1 MVAVLSFMSWDGL
14 GSPEFVGTDN
24 WKRILG
30 DPVMIRSIWLTLL
43 LTALGVVLQTPLSI
57 VIGVWAAGHQRNR
70 AVLSAI
76 YFIPLLLSATAV
88 SVLWRALLD
97 PNFGIPA
104 RMTWLFG
111 DGNLFGEQASAIGVL
126 AFVSTWQYTP
136 FHTLIYQGAAR
147 AIPPVLYQAAEID
160 GAGRFRQ
167 FFHITLPQLRNSIV
181 TSMILMIVGGLTTF
195 ETVLILTQGGP
206 GTDTTISAYYMYQKA
221 FKGFDFGAGS
231 AIALCLVIAATVVSL
246 IVVRVSG
253 YDKMRSDMEGV
264 MRRRPNYLAGAG
276 SIVWLVVVGLPL
288 YVMLAATLRTR
299 EDYAGK
305 GPVSFPDHFTLDN
318 YTGAF
323 DSGFGRYFLNTIIV
337 TVCVVGVVLLLVP
350 PLAYAIVRS
359 RSRIASQ
366 IFRLFLLGLAIPAQ
380 AVIVPMFYLISEAGL
395 YDNLLGVILP
405 TAAFCLP
412 MSALILSGAMRD
424 ISPELFEAMTM
435 DGASPRRMFFQL
447 VVPLSRGGLST
458 IVVFS
463 ALQAWN
469 GFLFPLVLTQSEE
482 TKVITLGLYNFQTAH
497 GIDIPGLLG
506 AVTLS
511 MVPVLLVYLFAR
523 RALVQ
528 GLMGMGGK

>member
-1 MVAVLSFMSWDGL
+1 
-14 GSPEFVGTDN
+14 
-24 WKRILG
+24 
-30 DPVMIRSIWLTLL
+30 
-43 LTALGVVLQTPLSI
+43 
-57 VIGVWAAGHQRNR
+57 
-70 AVLSAI
+70 
-76 YFIPLLLSATAV
+76 
-88 SVLWRALLD
+88 
-97 PNFGIPA
+97 
-104 RMTWLFG
+104 
-111 DGNLFGEQASAIGVL
+111 
-126 AFVSTWQYTP
+126 
-136 FHTLIYQGAAR
+136 
-147 AIPPVLYQAAEID
+147 
-160 GAGRFRQ
+160 
-167 FFHITLPQLRNSIV
+167 
-181 TSMILMIVGGLTTF
+181 
-195 ETVLILTQGGP
+195 
-206 GTDTTISAYYMYQKA
+206 
-221 FKGFDFGAGS
+221 
-231 AIALCLVIAATVVSL
+231 
-246 IVVRVSG
+246 
-253 YDKMRSDMEGV
+253 
-264 MRRRPNYLAGAG
+264 
-276 SIVWLVVVGLPL
+276 
-288 YVMLAATLRTR
+288 
-299 EDYAGK
+299 
-305 GPVSFPDHFTLDN
+305 
-318 YTGAF
+318 
-323 DSGFGRYFLNTIIV
+323 
-337 TVCVVGVVLLLVP
+337 VP

-359 RSRIASQ
+359 RSRVTSQ

-469 GFLFPLVLTQSEE
+469 GFLFPLVLTQSED
-482 TKVITLGLYNFQTAH
+482 TKLITLGLYNFQTAH